1 MATTRISG
9 LPAITSVDAANDPL
23 PIVDVSDTSQSVTG
37 TTKKITVDQIESA
50 IFGAT
55 GSKAIVVDN
64 VAALKALTVASVDDG
79 QFFLTRGYYT
89 DNDGGQGTYIYDAAS
104 STADNGGTV
113 IAPTSGVGRYLLQIS
128 FEANVKQFGAKGDG
142 VADDTV
148 AIQSA
153 INSCEGKKITFPN
166 GNYLVTDSLS
176 ITVNSYSLVGE
187 KTERRSFTAGSTGS
201 VITFSPVDKTKFLI
215 KKYLNAV
222 SSTTIGPFEHRDIR
236 FDLGVASQANG
247 FQFGNDDPSYLPIS
261 DSPTPGVQFQAYVC
275 GILFDGCHFIGQTP
289 QLYSTANGN
298 ISLSQRRAI
307 GLCKSFEAVINNCSF
322 ATTGHC
328 VYSIGSDKPTVSNTR
343 ASGQIPI
350 EFIASG
356 TFAVQHTVDNFQSE
370 GWLFSPIITDGV
382 SCCVSN
388 SRFECNAS
396 AFGSTTG
403 TGIFSVPTCTASVTK
418 DSASVVFSRSMTN
431 VLFPNKSIVRLS
443 SGSNSDDVILS
454 SLSVDGLTGTVDTS
468 AFRFTWTAA
477 SASVVRI
484 HSFGPIHK
492 SVYECSLSNSSITTY
507 GQAPA
512 LAYRLGR
519 GSVNVSNCFVGIG
532 SPQTGPAIV
541 IGNKP
546 AGAASMNGQL
556 AISNSDVNFLQNPI
570 SPFAVS
576 TNWSSSPGGLNS
588 FGERM
593 LGGDLFESI
602 SRANRVWSYSP
613 GRGQSS
619 NNASENITSK
629 LIAGDS
635 GTQQNVWAWFIDN
648 APTVGRNLWFYD
660 DSLPSANS
668 GQLKFTIRYKALS
681 AGTTISTVVTSS
693 GGGATINTETS
704 SDSNWKTYSFVYLG
718 TPSQWSSGNNSRALQ
733 ISCSADVYIAS
744 IVIEDLPEKFGF
756 GCVPIFGLDSRGGIQ
771 NRGITSNSDFSS
783 IPRKV
788 LFSKS
793 SGDSATGSL
802 SLVATV
808 NFTAGFSW
816 RNATIRTVA
825 SHVNAYASNQGSV
838 IESVQ
843 FRALNSASPAA
854 FNVIST
860 ASNGVSITLAYAA
873 VSSSQMTVTAS
884 YNDVSVP
891 GSVPTHE
898 LWMSMEI
905 DAPFQINSIS

>member
-1 MATTRISG
+1 MASTRITA
-9 LPAITSVDAANDPL
+9 LTAIDSVNPSTDPMV
-23 PIVDVSDTSQSVTG
+23 IVDTSDTSQSPTG
-37 TTKKITVDQIESA
+37 TTKKVTVDQIESA

-64 VAALKALTVASVDDG
+64 VAALKALAVASVDDG
-79 QFFLTRGYYT
+79 QVFLTRGYYS
-89 DNDGGQGTYIYDAAS
+89 DNDGGQGSYIYD
-104 STADNGGTV
+104 STSADADNGGTV
-113 IAPTSGVGRYLLQIS
+113 LAPTSGTGRYLLQIS

-142 VADDTV
+142 ISDDTV

-153 INSCEGKKITFPN
+153 INSCEGKKIKFPN
-166 GNYLVTDSLS
+166 GNYLITDSLS
-176 ITVNSYSLVGE
+176 ISANSYSIVGE
-187 KTERRSFTAGSTGS
+187 KTERRSFTTASSGS
-201 VITFSPVDKTKFLI
+201 VITFNPVDKTKFLI
-215 KKYLNAV
+215 KKFLNAV
-222 SSTTIGPFEHRDIR
+222 SATNIGPFEHRDIR
-236 FDLGVASQANG
+236 FNLGVVSQANG
-247 FQFGNDDPSYLPIS
+247 FQFGNDDSSYLPIS
-261 DSPTPGVQFQAYVC
+261 DTPTPGVQFQAYVL

-289 QLYSTANGN
+289 QLYSTANGD
-298 ISLSQRRAI
+298 ISISQRRAI

-343 ASGQIPI
+343 ASSQIPI
-350 EFIASG
+350 EFISSG
-356 TFAVQHTVDNFQSE
+356 TFTVQHTVSNFQSE

-388 SRFECNAS
+388 SRLECNAP

-403 TGIFSVPTCTASVTK
+403 TGIFSIPTCTASVTK
-418 DSASVVFSRSMTN
+418 DSSTVVFSRSMTN

-468 AFRFTWTAA
+468 SFRFTWTSA
-477 SASVVRI
+477 SASVIRI
-484 HSFGPIHK
+484 HNFGPIHK
-492 SVYECSLSNSSITTY
+492 SLLECSFSNSSITTY

-512 LAYRLGR
+512 LVYRLGR

-546 AGAASMNGQL
+546 AGSSSMNGQL
-556 AISNSDVNFLQNPI
+556 SISNSDVNFLQNPI

-576 TNWSSSPGGLNS
+576 TNWSSNSSGLNS
-588 FGERM
+588 NGERM
-593 LGGDLFESI
+593 LGGDLFESV
-602 SRANRVWSYSP
+602 SKSNRVWSYSP

-619 NNASENITSK
+619 NNSSENITSK
-629 LIAGDS
+629 LISGDS

-648 APTVGRNLWFYD
+648 APSVGRNLWFYD

-668 GQLKFTIRYKALS
+668 GQLKFTIRYKALA
-681 AGTTISTVVTSS
+681 AGTTISTIVGSS
-693 GGGATINTETS
+693 GGGATVNTETS
-704 SDSNWKTYSFVYLG
+704 SDSNWKTYSFVYIG
-718 TPSQWSSGNNSRALQ
+718 TPSQWSSGNNSRLLQ
-733 ISCSADVYIAS
+733 IACSADVYIAS
-744 IVIEDLPEKFGF
+744 IVIEDLPAKFGS
-756 GCVPIFGLDSRGGIQ
+756 GCTPIFGLDARNGIQ
-771 NRGITSNSDFSS
+771 NRGTSSNSDFSS

-788 LFSKS
+788 WFSKS
-793 SGDSATGSL
+793 SGDSATGNL
-802 SLVATV
+802 SLVSTI

-816 RNATIRTVA
+816 RNATIKTIA
-825 SHVNAYASNQGSV
+825 SHVNAYASNQGSIV
-838 IESVQ
+838 ETIQ
-843 FRALNSASPAA
+843 FKALNSASPTS
-854 FNVIST
+854 FSVIST
-860 ASNGVSITLAYAA
+860 ASNGVAITLSYAA

-891 GSVPTHE
+891 GAVPNHE